1 MTKKTAVLILYSF
14 PFFPDGS
21 PDLLGVNSVKGRLSA
36 VAEALRSRG
45 YEVSSLEVQ
54 ANLPNLIKEIL
65 SFQPDVIFNLCEEFA
80 GKTSLEMNVAAILE
94 LLNIPFTGS
103 SAFVLGL
110 TQDKGKTKSIL
121 ANLGIPTPPYQIW
134 YPGEKENALKLKF
147 PLIVKPLKEDASLG
161 INNDSFVQEENS
173 LKRQVQIIHQK
184 FEQPALL
191 EEYIEGRE
199 LNVSIIGNEEPQ
211 VLPISEID
219 FSSLPPE
226 LPKICGYAAK
236 WEENSPEFRHTLPIC
251 PALLP
256 PEIEEEVVR
265 LSLRVYK
272 IMECRDYARVD
283 IRLSPEGIPYILEVN
298 ANPDIS
304 PDAGLI
310 RSAKVAGITYSDF
323 IAQIVEMARARQAQ
337 ISPFP
342 ILDYDF
348 AKKDFHG

>member
-1 MTKKTAVLILYSF
+1 MPKSSVLILFSY

-21 PDLLGVNSVKGRLSA
+21 PDKLGIKSVKERLRAVQSA
-36 VAEALRSRG
+36 LKSEG
-45 YEVSSLEVQ
+45 YKVSQLEVQ
-54 ANLPNLIKEIL
+54 TNLSDLIRKIL
-65 SFQPDVIFNLCEEFA
+65 EAQVDVVFNLCEEFA

-121 ANLGIPTPPYQIW
+121 AHAGIPTPNYQIC
-134 YPGEKENALKLKF
+134 YPAEEDNPLKINY
-147 PLIVKPLKEDASLG
+147 PLIVKPLREDASLG
-161 INNDSFVQEENS
+161 IDNESLVKDENS
-173 LKRQVQIIHQK
+173 LKRQIKKIHQHYG
-184 FEQPALL
+184 QPALL

-199 LNVSIIGNEEPQ
+199 LNVSIIGNTEPRA
-211 VLPISEID
+211 LPISEID

-236 WEENSPEFRHTLPIC
+236 WEAQSLEFRHTLPIC
-251 PALLP
+251 PAPLS
-256 PEIEEEVVR
+256 PELEKKVVEI
-265 LSLRVYK
+265 SLKVYQ

-283 IRLSPEGIPYILEVN
+283 IRLDAQGTPYVLEVN

-310 RSAKVAGITYSDF
+310 RSAKAAGFTYEEF
-323 IAQIVEMARARQAQ
+323 IAYIVE
-337 ISPFP
+337 
-342 ILDYDF
+342 L
-348 AKKDFHG
+348 AKERRPHLPPMLQDHLLKKEKDD